1 MWVEMDIAMPIAVA
15 MADTRHSVVAV
26 ADGVMRRLSGHID
39 WENAGLV
46 SRLYAIFLGTLTIKG
61 KFETRAEDKKQP
73 ANTRYGHLLYSI
85 FYCMKSKQSWS
96 VFRAISD
103 DYFVE
108 MSLTLAAAGIL

>member
-1 MWVEMDIAMPIAVA
+1 MDIAMPIAVA

-85 FYCMKSKQSWS
+85 FLLLFSNCVKSKQFLSN
-96 VFRAISD
+96 F
-103 DYFVE
+103 
-108 MSLTLAAAGIL
+108 

>member
-1 MWVEMDIAMPIAVA
+1 MEIAMPIAVA

-85 FYCMKSKQSWS
+85 FLLFLFKLREIK
-96 VFRAISD
+96 AKLIS
-103 DYFVE
+103 FL
-108 MSLTLAAAGIL
+108 SNF